1 MLRQYKSH
9 LAHFLIYGLFTALAL
24 WLAIGTAGAADAVV
38 PAPAPADTAG
48 SDGNVDTEVGGFLV
62 FDTSRDGYIDPQ
74 EATADPSL
82 AREFNKVDVNQDGRL
97 SLDEFNMGFAMK

>member
-24 WLAIGTAGAADAVV
+24 WLAIGTAGAADAVAPE
-38 PAPAPADTAG
+38 PAPAEAA
-48 SDGNVDTEVGGFLV
+48 GNVDTEVGGFLV

-82 AREFNKVDVNQDGRL
+82 AKEFNKVDVNQDGRL